1 VDPHAVL
8 GVAPGASPQ
17 EVTAAYRRLA
27 KRHHPDGAGGD
38 GRAIRD
44 INAAYALLRDGI
56 TGQAATAPRRSRGWP
71 APAPRGGRPPGS
83 WLPPALR
90 LSLGDELLGALQ
102 PLEDVR
108 LVASAA
114 TWDAHDVRLVLTDRR
129 LVWLRDDALSDRVR
143 SVPLV
148 QVAEVRARRGR
159 RRRIGELRLRTREG
173 RRLSFGELRLH
184 VLSALE
190 RALQPH
196 LATVDS

>member
-27 KRHHPDGAGGD
+27 KRHHPDSAGGD

-56 TGQAATAPRRSRGWP
+56 TGQAEGARGHAGARPASRR
-71 APAPRGGRPPGS
+71 GRPAGS
-83 WLPPALR
+83 WLPPALQV
-90 LSLGDELLGALQ
+90 SLGNELLGALQ

-143 SVPLV
+143 SVPLA
-148 QVAEVRARRGR
+148 QVAEVQARPAR
-159 RRRIGELRLRTREG
+159 RRRIGELRLRTHEG

-196 LATVDS
+196 PRTADT